1 MMYLALSIL
10 MILLLTKMMFSIH
23 KQLTHIPIFHRT
35 TTTSATTIT
44 RFTTN
49 PTSVYLQPCFTSPS
63 QCILSTPALRQ
74 PALLAPVCPPGS
86 RRPGKRPPAAT
97 RPPGFHPPGRS
108 ASALQRSC
116 WAPTP
121 TCLCTGSA
129 MNRHR
134 LDILDAAPV
143 SRQHM
148 LLHIHRA
155 LFVTFLTQIWHWHL
169 TASPKP
175 ARPESA
181 RSPDASLVSW

>member
-1 MMYLALSIL
+1 
-10 MILLLTKMMFSIH
+10 
-23 KQLTHIPIFHRT
+23 
-35 TTTSATTIT
+35 
-44 RFTTN
+44 
-49 PTSVYLQPCFTSPS
+49 
-63 QCILSTPALRQ
+63 
-74 PALLAPVCPPGS
+74 
-86 RRPGKRPPAAT
+86 
-97 RPPGFHPPGRS
+97 
-108 ASALQRSC
+108 
-116 WAPTP
+116 
-121 TCLCTGSA
+121 
-129 MNRHR
+129 MNWHR

>member
-10 MILLLTKMMFSIH
+10 MILPLTKVMFSIH

-35 TTTSATTIT
+35 STTSATTIT

-116 WAPTP
+116 CP
-121 TCLCTGSA
+121 C
-129 MNRHR
+129 
-134 LDILDAAPV
+134 ILDMTLPPV
-143 SRQHM
+143 SGGHSSHART
-148 LLHIHRA
+148 RSA
-155 LFVTFLTQIWHWHL
+155 
-169 TASPKP
+169 P
-175 ARPESA
+175 ARA
-181 RSPDASLVSW
+181 AVTNGHLVKCSPWC